1 MTFVQSEIDLFC
13 YKSVKSPVGSTN
25 FSFMIKWRMDM
36 CTTIEQ
42 PVLHPL
48 GYPAVQV
55 EGAGWVWWVSLM
67 INLFGPCKT
76 TVLLSDPSALTVTT
90 VLELHVVTSSWHAF
104 GNPNSFFSLQG
115 PKALGPCTRAKGVSN
130 YLLQYPLSSSLIP
143 SIPTPGMS
151 SSYFCPS
158 SPQISQT
165 LPLTCPVS

>member
-1 MTFVQSEIDLFC
+1 
-13 YKSVKSPVGSTN
+13 
-25 FSFMIKWRMDM
+25 
-36 CTTIEQ
+36 
-42 PVLHPL
+42 
-48 GYPAVQV
+48 
-55 EGAGWVWWVSLM
+55 M

-165 LPLTCPVS
+165 LPLTCPVSELHGIQTQSETIAIKSRFSLAFSLGTNINNFIYMVFF